1 MMAEGVGAPQDTLGA
16 NKQQNTE
23 AQCSALHDAQACGN
37 AAHVPLRTY
46 LQVQHD
52 LERGLV
58 SAERDGSCFVPT
70 TRADA
75 MAALR
80 MLKSDYLVS
89 PFKGLYARRSSWV
102 GLDTSQQTLHIM
114 RGITRLHPAW
124 IFRSHSAL
132 LAWNID
138 VPHILQR
145 PILIIAKRI
154 PSDRSV
160 LSARRLLARD
170 RVVTVSGMPVTDIG
184 QSLWESLSD
193 LPFEYALAI
202 ADAAIRSGNLPTG
215 TLTELLESERE
226 RQPIAQRP
234 LFVAS
239 YACGAVESIGESRIR
254 ARCISEGYAMP
265 ELQVTI
271 TDPTDPHRTYRV
283 DFLWRLPDGRLVIGE
298 FDGEGKYFDPK
309 IRTTRTA
316 QEAMLRER
324 QRESRLTIY
333 GIPVLRFTNDEL
345 LRPAR
350 FRNLMDAAG
359 IPRDPKAAKTWNAK
373 WSAMV

>member
-1 MMAEGVGAPQDTLGA
+1 
-16 NKQQNTE
+16 
-23 AQCSALHDAQACGN
+23 
-37 AAHVPLRTY
+37 
-46 LQVQHD
+46 
-52 LERGLV
+52 
-58 SAERDGSCFVPT
+58 
-70 TRADA
+70 

-80 MLKSDYLVS
+80 MLKSEYLVS

-102 GLDTSQQTLHIM
+102 ELDTSQQTLHIM
-114 RGITRLHPAW
+114 RGINQLHPAW
-124 IFRSHSAL
+124 VFRSHSAL

-138 VPHILQR
+138 IPYILQR

-154 PSDRSV
+154 PSNRSA

-193 LPFEYALAI
+193 LPFEFALAI
-202 ADAAIRSGNLPTG
+202 ADAAIRSGSLATS
-215 TLTELLESERE
+215 TLTELLESEQE
-226 RQPIAQRP
+226 RQPLAQRP

-239 YACGAVESIGESRIR
+239 YACGAAESIGESRIR
-254 ARCISEGYAMP
+254 AHCISEGYAIP

-271 TDPTDPHRTYRV
+271 TDPTDPQRSYRV

-316 QEAMLRER
+316 QEAML
-324 QRESRLTIY
+324 
-333 GIPVLRFTNDEL
+333 
-345 LRPAR
+345 
-350 FRNLMDAAG
+350 
-359 IPRDPKAAKTWNAK
+359 
-373 WSAMV
+373 SA